1 MGWASQPKNDP
12 NLFRVQEVN
21 LKHDIMPDVH
31 SKFFSLFLLSCLL
44 CLFACQ
50 QKSSEPAVDPEVTE
64 AMVAIENGLLPAVL
78 PTGDT
83 LTSFTLDERMAYYHV
98 PGVSIAVLKDGE
110 IHWARGYGVADSLQG
125 TTVDTNTL
133 FQAGS
138 ISKPVA
144 ALAALHLVQEGKLDL
159 DTDVNT
165 YLTGWKIPDHEWS
178 ETTPVTLR
186 HLLTHTGGL
195 TVHGF
200 PGYTQTDTFP
210 AIEQVLRGEGNTP
223 AIFVD
228 TEPGTNWRY
237 SGGGYTIMEK
247 VVEDVSGM
255 SLEAYMRQHVLDPM
269 GMVKSTYEQ
278 PLPAKYHAQASAA
291 YDGMGTYID
300 GGWHNYPE
308 QAAAGLWTT
317 PRDLLRYATEMQA
330 AYAGESNR
338 VINQETVSAMLTRH
352 QNNWG
357 LGPALSTEEEPLI
370 FAHGGKNAGFSNTFM
385 AFAKKGGGG
394 LAIMTNADQGT
405 SLMREIERAISAHY
419 GWETAMPRRVDT
431 IVIPET
437 ERPGFEGDYV
447 YDGEDARMNGYRV
460 KLTYSGDYLTI
471 YDPQN
476 GQVNEMMSLP
486 EDGFIDRNSG
496 DRVVFSRAEDGI
508 PNRFV
513 FSGAFPFRKVE

>member
-1 MGWASQPKNDP
+1 M
-12 NLFRVQEVN
+12 
-21 LKHDIMPDVH
+21 IMPDLQRNAISSFLLV
-31 SKFFSLFLLSCLL
+31 SLLFLLSCQPT
-44 CLFACQ
+44 AT
-50 QKSSEPAVDPEVTE
+50 ETAVDPEVAE
-64 AMVAIENGLLPAVL
+64 AIRAIENGLLPAVL
-78 PTGDT
+78 ATDDT
-83 LTSFTLDERMAYYHV
+83 LSSYTLAERMDYYHV
-98 PGVSIAVLKDGE
+98 PGVSIGILKEGK
-110 IHWARGYGVADSLQG
+110 IHWAKGYGVADSLRG
-125 TTVDTNTL
+125 SAVDTNTL

-144 ALAALHLVQEGKLDL
+144 ALAALHLMQEGKLDL
-159 DTDVNT
+159 DMDVNT

-178 ETTPVTLR
+178 EETPVTLR

-200 PGYTQTDTFP
+200 PGYNQTDTFP
-210 AIEQVLRGEGNTP
+210 TIDQVLTGEGNTP
-223 AIFVD
+223 PIFVD

-247 VVEDVSGM
+247 IVEDVSGM
-255 SLEAYMRQHVLDPM
+255 PLEDYTREHVLDPM

-278 PLPAKYHAQASAA
+278 PLPKAYHARASAA
-291 YDGMGTYID
+291 YDGSGKYIE
-300 GGWHNYPE
+300 GGWHNYSE

-317 PRDLLRYATEMQA
+317 PRDLLRYAMEMQA
-330 AYAGESNR
+330 AFSGESDR
-338 VINQETVSAMLTRH
+338 VINRETVTAMLTRH

-357 LGPALSTEEEPLI
+357 LGPALSEDGEPLI

-394 LAIMTNADQGT
+394 LAIMTNADQGI
-405 SLMREIERAISAHY
+405 SLIREIERAVSAHY
-419 GWETAMPRRVDT
+419 DWETAMPQRVDT
-431 IVIPET
+431 IVIPEA

-447 YDGEDARMNGYRV
+447 YDGDDERMNGYQV
-460 KLTYSGDYLTI
+460 SVTYSGDYLTI

-476 GQVNEMMSLP
+476 GQDNEMLSLP

-496 DRVVFSRAEDGI
+496 DRAVFTRSDDGV

-513 FSGAFPFRKVE
+513 YSDALPFRKVE

>member
-1 MGWASQPKNDP
+1 
-12 NLFRVQEVN
+12 
-21 LKHDIMPDVH
+21 MPD
-31 SKFFSLFLLSCLL
+31 L
-44 CLFACQ
+44 Q
-50 QKSSEPAVDPEVTE
+50 QKMLSLLIAGCLVCLYSCQSTESEPSVDPEVTE
-64 AMVAIENGLLPAVL
+64 AMDAIENGLLPAVL
-78 PTGDT
+78 PAGDS
-83 LTSFTLDERMAYYHV
+83 LTRFTLAERMEYYHV
-98 PGVSIAVLKDGE
+98 PGVSIAILKDGK
-110 IHWARGYGVADSLQG
+110 IHWAKGYGVADSLQG

-165 YLTGWKIPDHEWS
+165 YLTGWTIPDHEWS
-178 ETTPVTLR
+178 EETPVTLR

-210 AIEQVLRGEGNTP
+210 DVEQVLTGKGNTP

-228 TEPGTNWRY
+228 TKPGTNWRY

-255 SLEAYMRQHVLDPM
+255 PLEDYTRQHVLDPM

-278 PLPAKYHAQASAA
+278 PLPTKYYSQASAA
-291 YDGMGTYID
+291 YTGSGRYIE

-317 PRDLLRYATEMQA
+317 PRDLLRYAIEMQT
-330 AYAGESNR
+330 AYAGESDK
-338 VINQETVSAMLTRH
+338 VIDQETVSEMLTRH
-352 QNNWG
+352 QNDWG
-357 LGPALSTEEEPLI
+357 LGPSLSSAEEPLI

-394 LAIMTNADQGT
+394 LAVMTNADLGT

-419 GWETAMPRRVDT
+419 GWETALPRRVET
-431 IVIPET
+431 ITIPEDA
-437 ERPGFEGDYV
+437 RPAFEGAYV
-447 YDGEDARMNGYRV
+447 YDGDDERMDGYEV
-460 KLTYSGDYLTI
+460 TLTYSGEYLTI

-476 GQVNEMMSLP
+476 GEVNELLSLP
-486 EDGFIDRNSG
+486 EDGFIDRNTG
-496 DRVVFSRAEDGI
+496 DRVVFSRTEDGV

-513 FSGAFPFRKVE
+513 FSGAYPFRKVE

>member
-1 MGWASQPKNDP
+1 MLNCKNQF
-12 NLFRVQEVN
+12 L
-21 LKHDIMPDVH
+21 
-31 SKFFSLFLLSCLL
+31 SLFILGCFV
-44 CLFACQ
+44 CLFSCQ
-50 QKSSEPAVDPEVTE
+50 TTPSEPEVDPEIAE
-64 AMVAIENGLLPAVL
+64 AITAIENGLLPAIL
-78 PTGDT
+78 PTGDS
-83 LTSFTLDERMAYYHV
+83 LTSYTLAERMDYYHV
-98 PGVSIAVLKDGE
+98 PGVSIAILKDGA
-110 IHWARGYGVADSLQG
+110 IHWAKGYGVADSLQG
-125 TTVDTNTL
+125 TSVDTNTL

-144 ALAALHLVQEGKLDL
+144 ALAALHLVQEGKLNL

-165 YLTGWKIPDHEWS
+165 YLTGWKIPDHEWAA
-178 ETTPVTLR
+178 ETPVTLR

-228 TEPGTNWRY
+228 TEPGSNWRY

-255 SLEAYMRQHVLDPM
+255 SLEDYTRQNVLDPM

-278 PLPAKYHAQASAA
+278 PLSDNYHSQASAA

-317 PRDLLRYATEMQA
+317 PRDLLRYALEMQA
-330 AYAGESNR
+330 AYAGESDR

-357 LGPALSTEEEPLI
+357 LGPALSPEEEPLI

-394 LAIMTNADQGT
+394 LVIMTNADRGT

-419 GWETAMPRRVDT
+419 GWETARPRRVDT
-431 IVIPET
+431 IVIPEAD
-437 ERPGFEGDYV
+437 RPGFEGAYV
-447 YDGEDARMNGYRV
+447 YDGDDERMNGYQV
-460 KLTYSGDYLTI
+460 KLTYSGNYLTV

-476 GQVNEMMSLP
+476 GEVNELLSLP

-496 DRVVFSRAEDGI
+496 DRVEFSRSDDGI
-508 PNRFV
+508 PDRFV
-513 FSGAFPFRKVE
+513 YGGAFPFRKVE

>member
-1 MGWASQPKNDP
+1 MIP
-12 NLFRVQEVN
+12 NLQLR
-21 LKHDIMPDVH
+21 
-31 SKFFSLFLLSCLL
+31 SFSLFFLGCLIGLFSC
-44 CLFACQ
+44 Q
-50 QKSSEPAVDPEVTE
+50 PTTTEPAVDPEVAE
-64 AMVAIENGLLPAVL
+64 AIKAIENGLLPAVL
-78 PTGDT
+78 PTEDT
-83 LTSFTLDERMAYYHV
+83 LTSYTLDERMAYYHV

-110 IHWARGYGVADSLQG
+110 IHWAKGYGVADSLQG

-144 ALAALHLVQEGKLDL
+144 ALAALHLVQAGKLEL

-165 YLTGWKIPDHEWS
+165 YLSGWKIPEHDWS
-178 ETTPVTLR
+178 ENAPVTLR

-210 AIEQVLRGEGNTP
+210 GIEQVLQGEGNTP
-223 AIFVD
+223 AVFVD

-255 SLEAYMRQHVLDPM
+255 PLETYTRQHVLDPM
-269 GMVKSTYEQ
+269 GMTKSTYEQ
-278 PLPAKYHAQASAA
+278 PLPAKYHPQASAA

-317 PRDLLRYATEMQA
+317 PRDLLRYALEMQA
-330 AYAGESNR
+330 AYAGGSDR

-405 SLMREIERAISAHY
+405 SLMREIERAISDHY

-431 IVIPET
+431 IIIPET

-447 YDGEDARMNGYRV
+447 YDGEDVRMDGYRV
-460 KLTYSGDYLTI
+460 KLTYSGNYLTI

-476 GQVNEMMSLP
+476 GQVNELLSLP
-486 EDGFIDRNSG
+486 EDRFIDRNSG
-496 DRVVFSRAEDGI
+496 DRVMFSRAEDGI
-508 PNRFV
+508 PNRFI

>member
-1 MGWASQPKNDP
+1 MVAEEG
-12 NLFRVQEVN
+12 N
-21 LKHDIMPDVH
+21 LKFDSMPDIQRT
-31 SKFFSLFLLSCLL
+31 FFSFFLLGCLLFLFSCQPT
-44 CLFACQ
+44 AT
-50 QKSSEPAVDPEVTE
+50 EPAVDPEVTE
-64 AMVAIENGLLPAVL
+64 AITAIENGLLPAVL

-83 LTSFTLDERMAYYHV
+83 LSSYTLAERMVYYHV
-98 PGVSIAVLKDGE
+98 PGVSIAILKDGK
-110 IHWARGYGVADSLQG
+110 IHWAKGYGVADSLQG

-138 ISKPVA
+138 ISKPLA
-144 ALAALHLVQEGKLDL
+144 ALAALHLVEEGKLDL

-178 ETTPVTLR
+178 EEMPVTLR

-210 AIEQVLRGEGNTP
+210 TIEQVLKGEGNTP
-223 AIFVD
+223 PIFVD

-255 SLEAYMRQHVLDPM
+255 PLEEYTREYVLDPM

-278 PLPAKYHAQASAA
+278 PLSKKYQPQASAA
-291 YDGMGTYID
+291 YNGMGTYVK

-317 PRDLLRYATEMQA
+317 PRDLLRYAMEIQEA
-330 AYAGESNR
+330 FAGESDR
-338 VINQETVSAMLTRH
+338 VLNQETVTAMLTRH
-352 QNNWG
+352 KNNWG
-357 LGPALSTEEEPLI
+357 LGPALSQDGEPLI
-370 FAHGGKNAGFSNTFM
+370 FAHGGKNEGFSNTFM
-385 AFAKKGGGG
+385 AFAQKGGGG
-394 LAIMTNADQGT
+394 LAIMTNADQGIA
-405 SLMREIERAISAHY
+405 LMREIERAISDHY
-419 GWETAMPRRVDT
+419 GWETALPRRVDT
-431 IVIPET
+431 IVIPEAD
-437 ERPGFEGDYV
+437 RPDYEGEYV
-447 YDGEDARMNGYRV
+447 YDGEDVQMEGYQV
-460 KLTYSGDYLTI
+460 TLTYSGDYLTI

-476 GQVNEMMSLP
+476 GQVNEMLSLP